1 LGRMPLYY
9 FDLRYDEEPWSDDQD
24 GLPFDGPA
32 QARAAAL
39 TLATAVAREDARF
52 DRRIQVRLRDGNPD
66 PIATVTLSI
75 TVEPPV

>member
-1 LGRMPLYY
+1 MPLYY

-24 GLPFDGPA
+24 GLPFDDPA

-39 TLATAVAREDARF
+39 ALATAVAKEDARF
-52 DRRIQVRLRDGNPD
+52 DRRIQVRLRDVN

>member
-1 LGRMPLYY
+1 MPSYY
-9 FDLRYDEEPWSDDQD
+9 FDLRYDEEPWSQDQE
-24 GLPFDGPA
+24 GLPFDDLA

-52 DRRIQVRLRDGNPD
+52 GRRIQVRLRDHNPD

>member
-1 LGRMPLYY
+1 MPMYY

-24 GLPFDGPA
+24 GLPFDSPA

-39 TLATAVAREDARF
+39 SLATAVAKEDARF
-52 DRRIQVRLRDGNPD
+52 HYRIQVRLRDGSPNT
-66 PIATVTLSI
+66 IATVTLSI

>member
-1 LGRMPLYY
+1 MPLYY
-9 FDLRYDEEPWSDDQD
+9 FDLRYDEEPWSDDQ
-24 GLPFDGPA
+24 DGPA

-52 DRRIQVRLRDGNPD
+52 DRRIQVRLRDGSPD

>member
-1 LGRMPLYY
+1 MPSYH
-9 FDLRYDEEPWSDDQD
+9 FDLRYDEEPWSHDS
-24 GLPFDGPA
+24 LPFDDPA

-52 DRRIQVRLRDGNPD
+52 GRRIQVRLRDHNPD

-75 TVEPPV
+75 TVEPPM